1 MKMNGMKGALKRVSP
16 CTAST
21 SASDPAM
28 MMKRRRV
35 MFRVESGEWRV
46 VRRVVMVAMMAERR
60 RRIYKMVVMMASEAT
75 AVPSLKVRE
84 VLERCRMLLSGSVT

>member
-1 MKMNGMKGALKRVSP
+1 MIVCGFFLAGLFSFYCYWFGCDGVAAYLTFFLRRAARMKMNGMKGALKRVSP

-35 MFRVESGEWRV
+35 MLSVESCFS
-46 VRRVVMVAMMAERR
+46 
-60 RRIYKMVVMMASEAT
+60 AS
-75 AVPSLKVRE
+75 L
-84 VLERCRMLLSGSVT
+84 

>member
-16 CTAST
+16 CMAST

-35 MFRVESGEWRV
+35 MLSVESCFS
-46 VRRVVMVAMMAERR
+46 
-60 RRIYKMVVMMASEAT
+60 AS
-75 AVPSLKVRE
+75 L
-84 VLERCRMLLSGSVT
+84 

>member
-28 MMKRRRV
+28 MMKRRSV
-35 MFRVESGEWRV
+35 MLRVESCFS
-46 VRRVVMVAMMAERR
+46 
-60 RRIYKMVVMMASEAT
+60 AS
-75 AVPSLKVRE
+75 L
-84 VLERCRMLLSGSVT
+84 

>member
-16 CTAST
+16 CTASS

-35 MFRVESGEWRV
+35 MLSVESCFS
-46 VRRVVMVAMMAERR
+46 
-60 RRIYKMVVMMASEAT
+60 AS
-75 AVPSLKVRE
+75 L
-84 VLERCRMLLSGSVT
+84 

>member
-35 MFRVESGEWRV
+35 MFRVESGEWRL

-60 RRIYKMVVMMASEAT
+60 RRI
-75 AVPSLKVRE
+75 
-84 VLERCRMLLSGSVT
+84 

>member
-28 MMKRRRV
+28 MMKRRSV
-35 MFRVESGEWRV
+35 MLRVESCFS
-46 VRRVVMVAMMAERR
+46 
-60 RRIYKMVVMMASEAT
+60 AS
-75 AVPSLKVRE
+75 
-84 VLERCRMLLSGSVT
+84 LSGQSTGLFLHVMRQDKCYLCGQNFD